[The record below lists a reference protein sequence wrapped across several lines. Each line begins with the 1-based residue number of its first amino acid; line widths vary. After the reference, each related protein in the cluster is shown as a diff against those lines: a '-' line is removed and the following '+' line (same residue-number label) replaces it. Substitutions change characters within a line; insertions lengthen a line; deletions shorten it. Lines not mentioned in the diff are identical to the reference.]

1 MKRSLILCVIIVG
14 ALLISAVGCQRDS
27 AVLPSDI
34 ISDLSSQ
41 ADSLPTSSL
50 DASTAESTL
59 DSEPASKA
67 LVSSQAS
74 SSPAPASTPAEGKE
88 SSIPSPSSSE
98 PPVSYTYSDK
108 VAEQMKKV
116 DPANPPKT
124 LWVFLTPAA
133 SDRQKTYDSSFFPGI
148 DVTVLGKQYQ
158 GGLPMYDMITSERT
172 DVPLEVLLTLG
183 INEPGWENFQKVVSA
198 LDQRDDISVISFEC
212 IGVYDM

>member
-1 MKRSLILCVIIVG
+1 MKRSLILCIIIVG
-14 ALLISAVGCQRDS
+14 TLLISAVGCQRDS
-27 AVLPSDI
+27 AVLPSDAA
-34 ISDLSSQ
+34 SDLSSQ
-41 ADSLPTSSL
+41 ADSLP
-50 DASTAESTL
+50 ASFPDGSVVESTL
-59 DSEPASKA
+59 DNEIGFKA
-67 LVSSQAS
+67 PVSSQIS
-74 SSPAPASTPAEGKE
+74 SSPAPVSTPAEGKE

-148 DVTVLGKQYQ
+148 DVTVLGKRYQ

-183 INEPGWENFQKVVSA
+183 INEPGWENFQKVVSV
-198 LDQRDDISVISFEC
+198 LDQRDDISVIDFNGL
-212 IGVYDM
+212 GVYA

>member
-27 AVLPSDI
+27 AVLPSDAA
-34 ISDLSSQ
+34 SDLSSQ

-50 DASTAESTL
+50 DASVVESTL

-67 LVSSQAS
+67 PVSSQTS
-74 SSPAPASTPAEGKE
+74 SSPAPASTSAEGKE

-98 PPVSYTYSDK
+98 VPVSYTYSDK
-108 VAEQMKKV
+108 VSEQMKKV
-116 DPANPPKT
+116 DPANPPKK

-148 DVTVLGKQYQ
+148 DVTVLGKRYQ
-158 GGLPMYDMITSERT
+158 GGRPTYDMITSERT

-183 INEPGWENFQKVVSA
+183 INEPGWENFQKVVSV
-198 LDQRDDISVISFEC
+198 LDQRDDISVIDFSGL
-212 IGVYDM
+212 GVYA